1 MKRNFFYVAAAL
13 VLLCL
18 SVCGCAAKSSI
29 DTEDVREAFMIVCG
43 TYNYEGRYDA
53 FNESMESLE
62 EMTAD
67 DAEKTLQRLFSAQQ
81 DYYASISE
89 YVSPELY
96 ERMVAN
102 RDPLKYE
109 KLAYE
114 KAISYRTD
122 GFEFEEYSKTDSKT
136 TYSFVAY
143 LIVTDSEGIEQRGSI
158 KGQITV
164 QEADGKKLVSNFY
177 LSPVGFAWDGE

>member
-1 MKRNFFYVAAAL
+1 MKQNFFYVAAAL
-13 VLLCL
+13 VLFCL
-18 SVCGCAAKSSI
+18 SVYGCAAKSSVE
-29 DTEDVREAFMIVCG
+29 TEDVREAFMTVCG
-43 TYNYEGRYDA
+43 TYNYEGRYEA
-53 FNESMESLE
+53 FNESMESLA

-67 DAEKTLQRLFSAQQ
+67 DAEKTLRRLFSAQQ

-102 RDPLKYE
+102 RDPFKYE
-109 KLAYE
+109 ELAHE
-114 KAISYRTD
+114 QGISYRTD

-143 LIVTDSEGIEQRGSI
+143 FILTDSEGVEQRGSI

-164 QEADGKKLVSNFY
+164 QEADGKNLVSNFY
-177 LSPVGFAWDGE
+177 LSPVGFVWDGE